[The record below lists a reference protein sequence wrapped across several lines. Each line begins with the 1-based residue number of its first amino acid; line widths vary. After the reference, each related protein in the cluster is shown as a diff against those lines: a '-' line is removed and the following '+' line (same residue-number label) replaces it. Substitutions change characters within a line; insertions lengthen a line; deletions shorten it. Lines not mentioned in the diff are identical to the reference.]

1 MFRRGLL
8 FIFLSYLLLS
18 CSSSKEAFMPF
29 RNMAYSGQSLLPVQK
44 NNADWIL
51 RIWINNGTS
60 VDRIITVSNDSL
72 FKNQGKLLEIG
83 FLNQKGLFS
92 TKEKYFFKEK
102 DVSPKSGFEEFML
115 KIEALDLEDYTDQ
128 ENFEMLLDHEPF
140 SLYVVEYKKDR
151 KYNQFVFRTHFPV
164 EDFSND
170 NKFKSLEKLLFD
182 EFNIDFYLK

>member
-1 MFRRGLL
+1 
-8 FIFLSYLLLS
+8 
-18 CSSSKEAFMPF
+18 
-29 RNMAYSGQSLLPVQK
+29 
-44 NNADWIL
+44 
-51 RIWINNGTS
+51 
-60 VDRIITVSNDSL
+60 
-72 FKNQGKLLEIG
+72 
-83 FLNQKGLFS
+83 LFS

-102 DVSPKSGFEEFML
+102 DVSPKSGFEELML

-151 KYNQFVFRTHFPV
+151 KSNQFVFRTHFPV
-164 EDFSND
+164 EGFSND